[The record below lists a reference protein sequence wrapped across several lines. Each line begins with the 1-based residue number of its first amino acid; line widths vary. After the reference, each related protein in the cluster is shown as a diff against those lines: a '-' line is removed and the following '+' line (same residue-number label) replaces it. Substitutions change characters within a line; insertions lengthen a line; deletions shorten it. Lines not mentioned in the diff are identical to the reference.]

1 MSGEWEA
8 GKGDKPRAGVNLR
21 AYWEADYWKI
31 LEEKKKL
38 TTETAQISSEC
49 SSPDTSSKHS

>member
-8 GKGDKPRAGVNLR
+8 GKGDKPRTGANLR

-38 TTETAQISSEC
+38 STETEQTSAGC
-49 SSPDTSSKHS
+49 SSPDTDSKSS